1 MVMQKIVGVIV
12 ATLFI
17 GLAGAAVPV
26 VSPENHTLED
36 LVDEPVLVTV
46 VLAQGAR
53 HPNVQVVDIGPNY
66 VAVVDED
73 GKRSPYLFNSIQE
86 IRVQDDPVEARRFV
100 LDEARALT
108 EEERV
113 IVNRAVSRA
122 REVFEAAAGNQPL
135 RMQAAG
141 VLASRTDV
149 AARRYL
155 IQLVQSNDRDIAL
168 SAAQW
173 LYVAGEEPESI
184 RDAVNRGLDSGNRQ
198 IRAEAAKVAGL
209 YGYTEYEERLLQMA
223 QDRLAEIAAP
233 AAKALAHMG
242 SADAIPILLDMIG
255 ASSGEK
261 GEAAVYA
268 LSLLGDE
275 EVREILRGRLERTS
289 GGTQFRIAR
298 VLHKLGDPAGTNVLR
313 QEIQETPTIAQK
325 AAIVLARTGDFEGR
339 RHLNDRLRQRYDP
352 YPQAVIRRARMV
364 TALIEGQDRGA
375 LSALQRLLQSDHAA
389 VNRAI
394 LSLAAETGVRS
405 VMPLVAPKIN
415 SGDDQVALAA
425 SMTAVAIGDPRVR
438 QRLMEVRA

>member
-1 MVMQKIVGVIV
+1 MLRIIGVV
-12 ATLFI
+12 AAALFI
-17 GLAGAAVPV
+17 GLAGADVRV
-26 VSPENHTLED
+26 VSPEGHTLQD

-46 VLAQGAR
+46 VLTQGAR
-53 HPNVQVVDIGPNY
+53 QPNVQVVDVGSNY
-66 VAVVDED
+66 LAVVDED
-73 GKRSPYLFNSIQE
+73 GKRSPYLFNRIQE
-86 IRVQDDPVEARRFV
+86 IRVQDDQVEARRFV

-122 REVFEAAAGNQPL
+122 RDVFETAAGNQPL

-155 IQLVQSNDRDIAL
+155 TQLLHSNDRDIAL

-173 LYVAGEEPESI
+173 LYVAGQEPEGI
-184 RDAVNRGLDSGNRQ
+184 REAVERGLDSGSRQ
-198 IRAEAAKVAGL
+198 IRAESAKVAGL

-233 AAKALAHMG
+233 AARALAHME
-242 SADAIPILLDMIG
+242 STDAIPILIDMLG
-255 ASSGEK
+255 SSSGEK

-268 LSLLGDE
+268 LRLLGDE
-275 EVREILRGRLERTS
+275 GIQETLRGRLDRTA

-298 VLHKLGDPAGTNVLR
+298 VLHKLGDSAGTNFLR
-313 QEIQETPTIAQK
+313 QEIQDTPTIALE
-325 AAIVLARTGDFEGR
+325 AAMVLARDGDFEGR
-339 RHLNDRLRQRYDP
+339 RYLNSRLQERYDP
-352 YPQAVIRRARMV
+352 YPRAIIRRARMI

-375 LSALQRLLQSDHAA
+375 LSLLQRLLQSDHGA
-389 VNRAI
+389 VNRTI
-394 LSLAAETGVRS
+394 LGLATETGVRS

-415 SGDDQVALAA
+415 SGDDQTALAA

-438 QRLMEVRA
+438 RRLMEVRA

>member
-1 MVMQKIVGVIV
+1 MQKIVGVMAAI
-12 ATLFI
+12 LFI
-17 GLAGAAVPV
+17 GLAGAQVPV
-26 VSPENHTLED
+26 VSPEDHTLED

-46 VLAQGAR
+46 VFTQGAR
-53 HPNVQVVDIGPNY
+53 QPNVQVVDVGPNY
-66 VAVVDED
+66 VAVVDEN
-73 GKRSPYLFNSIQE
+73 GKRSPYLFKSIQE

-141 VLASRTDV
+141 VLASRNDAT
-149 AARRYL
+149 ARRYL
-155 IQLVQSNDRDIAL
+155 TQLVQSNDRDIAL

-173 LYVAGEEPESI
+173 LYVGGQEPESI
-184 RDAVNRGLDSGNRQ
+184 REAVERGLDSGRRQ

-209 YGYTEYEERLLQMA
+209 YGYTEYEEQLLQMA
-223 QDRLAEIAAP
+223 QDRLAQIAAP

-242 SADAIPILLDMIG
+242 SEDAIPILLDMIG

-261 GEAAVYA
+261 GEAAVYG
-268 LSLLGDE
+268 LGLLGNE
-275 EVREILRGRLERTS
+275 EVRDTLRDRLDRAS
-289 GGTQFRIAR
+289 GATHFRIAR

-313 QEIQETPTIAQK
+313 QTIQESPTIAEE
-325 AAIVLARTGDFEGR
+325 AAIVLARDGDFEGR
-339 RHLNDRLRQRYDP
+339 RYLNQQLQERYDP
-352 YPQAVIRRARMV
+352 YPQAVVRRARMV

-375 LSALQRLLQSDHAA
+375 LSALQRLLQSDHGAA
-389 VNRAI
+389 DRAI
-394 LSLAAETGVRS
+394 LSLAAQTGVRS

-415 SGDDQVALAA
+415 SGNDEVALAA